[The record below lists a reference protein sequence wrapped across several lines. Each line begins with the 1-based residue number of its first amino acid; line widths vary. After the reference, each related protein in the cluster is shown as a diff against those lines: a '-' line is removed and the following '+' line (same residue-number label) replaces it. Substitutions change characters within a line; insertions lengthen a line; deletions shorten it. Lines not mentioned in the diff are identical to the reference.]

1 MKNLP
6 VRQADAQNV
15 SFEEAKETMNRNNYL
30 EYVKYDLKNEKLYD
44 ILLSGAARKK
54 GKKVKF
60 LDLVQGN
67 Y

>member
-1 MKNLP
+1 M
-6 VRQADAQNV
+6 
-15 SFEEAKETMNRNNYL
+15 SFEEAKAMMQRNDYL
-30 EYVKYDLKNEKLYD
+30 GFLKFDLKNEKLYD
-44 ILLSGAARKK
+44 TLLESGTAKK

>member
-1 MKNLP
+1 MSFD
-6 VRQADAQNV
+6 DAKGMM
-15 SFEEAKETMNRNNYL
+15 ERNNYL
-30 EYVKYDLKNEKLYD
+30 DFLTYDLKNEKLYD
-44 ILLSGAARKK
+44 LLLESGTGKK

>member
-1 MKNLP
+1 M
-6 VRQADAQNV
+6 
-15 SFEEAKETMNRNNYL
+15 SRNNYL
-30 EYVKYDLKNEKLYD
+30 EFLKYDLKNEKLYD
-44 ILLSGAARKK
+44 ILLESGTQKK